1 MGKIKKIFIAFI
13 FLVFIISLG
22 GILYLNFN
30 TYSPMVQAIDE
41 MNRENV
47 YIEDNTIIF
56 EPSKNVAANFIFYPG
71 GLVKPES
78 YAVLAQ
84 MLADEGVRVFI
95 PRMPFNLAILNQNAY
110 KDIIQNS
117 SYMED
122 FYIGGHSLGGATAA
136 IALSKEA
143 TPFKGVIFLAGYG
156 TEASNLT
163 EKNIK
168 ALSITA
174 ENDGVFNWERYEDY
188 KDLLPNDSMF
198 YTIGGGNHAGFGFY
212 GEQKGDGI
220 AEITREVQHK
230 ITVERIVDFIKEK

>member
-1 MGKIKKIFIAFI
+1 MKWLKKIFITVI
-13 FLVFIISLG
+13 FLGFIMSFL

-30 TYSPMVQAIDE
+30 TYSPMIQAAYE

-47 YIEDNTIIF
+47 YIKDNTIIF
-56 EPSKNVAANFIFYPG
+56 EPSKNVVANFIFYQG

-84 MLADEGVRVFI
+84 MLSDEGIRVFI

-117 SYMED
+117 LYMED

-136 IALSKEA
+136 IALSKED
-143 TPFKGVIFLAGYG
+143 TSIKGIIFLAGYG
-156 TEASNLT
+156 TDDSNLRN
-163 EKNIK
+163 KDIK
-168 ALSITA
+168 VLSITA
-174 ENDGVFNWERYEDY
+174 ENDEIFNWERYEAY
-188 KDLLPNDSMF
+188 KALLPNDSMF

-220 AEITREVQHK
+220 AEITREIQHR

>member
-1 MGKIKKIFIAFI
+1 
-13 FLVFIISLG
+13 
-22 GILYLNFN
+22 
-30 TYSPMVQAIDE
+30 

-56 EPSKNVAANFIFYPG
+56 EPSKNVVANFIFYQG

-84 MLADEGVRVFI
+84 MLSDEGIRVFI

-156 TEASNLT
+156 TDDSNLRN
-163 EKNIK
+163 KDIK
-168 ALSITA
+168 VLSITA
-174 ENDGVFNWERYEDY
+174 ENDEVFNWERYEAY

-220 AEITREVQHK
+220 AEITREIQHK